1 MCPCHGGVYYQDG
14 SRASGPPERGLFEY
28 NYKIEGGHLMIEAGE
43 LPTLSTRASLREG
56 SKGCQG

>member
-28 NYKIEGGHLMIEAGE
+28 RYKIDGGKLLIRAGE
-43 LPTLSTRASLREG
+43 MPTPGQASNLAPG
-56 SKGCQG
+56 KQPCA